1 MSRIQTLV
9 ATMNQVDHSL
19 VEEMNIQTDAIIANQ
34 SNEFSHQRF
43 NHAGNTIDFYSFSER
58 GVGLN
63 RNNAFMRATAEIC
76 LLADDDIQ
84 YYHGYPSLIAKQF
97 DERPDADVVIFNLD
111 EESGTRFQITEPV
124 RVGFT
129 NFMRFGAP
137 RVAFRRKS
145 VFLQGVLFNL
155 SFGGGTEISAGE
167 DARPTVGTTGL
178 DPHGP
183 PPNPSCHDLHVVYLG
198 TDLGRFDELARSG
211 PHPIKPS
218 SERWIAYIGTLGHS
232 YDLVTVIDAV
242 RLARDQGADDLR
254 LIVMG
259 DGPLRNKFERHAK
272 EKEVPA
278 DFLGRLDYGSMVR
291 RLLMCD
297 FAVNPIVAQAAGS
310 VINKVADYAAAG
322 LPVLNTQECAEYR
335 DLLESYRAGLNCN
348 NEDARDLS
356 ENLLLLHRDDQLR
369 EELGAN
375 NRRLAEEQFDRA
387 RTYLEL
393 MTLFGTPA

>member
-1 MSRIQTLV
+1 MPKQDVL
-9 ATMNQVDHSL
+9 
-19 VEEMNIQTDAIIANQ
+19 IIAHFTGDDDS
-34 SNEFSHQRF
+34 SNNRFNELARRLSAEGASVELVTSSFSHAKKLQRNWDYG
-43 NHAGNTIDFYSFSER
+43 NHDYAITYISEPGYR
-58 GVGLN
+58 RNVSPLRLASHAAMAHNLN
-63 RNNAFMRATAEIC
+63 RYLASRHRPDVLYCAVPSIAISRTAARYAKSNGIRFVIDIQDLWPEAFQMVFDPPVLGTVLYRRMRQQADYIYRSADSIVAVSHTYLRRATTA
-76 LLADDDIQ
+76 
-84 YYHGYPSLIAKQF
+84 
-97 DERPDADVVIFNLD
+97 
-111 EESGTRFQITEPV
+111 
-124 RVGFT
+124 
-129 NFMRFGAP
+129 
-137 RVAFRRKS
+137 
-145 VFLQGVLFNL
+145 
-155 SFGGGTEISAGE
+155 
-167 DARPTVGTTGL
+167 
-178 DPHGP
+178 
-183 PPNPSCHDLHVVYLG
+183 NPSCHDLHVVYLG